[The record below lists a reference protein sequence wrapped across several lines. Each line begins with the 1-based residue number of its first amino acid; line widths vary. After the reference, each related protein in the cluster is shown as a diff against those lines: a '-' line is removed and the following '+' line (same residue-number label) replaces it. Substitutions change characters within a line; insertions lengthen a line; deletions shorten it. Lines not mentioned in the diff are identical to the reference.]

1 MEALTFF
8 SAMNRGQFRE
18 EQGIEGSSYCIF
30 FAPMEELVTQ
40 DRMTGREDQ
49 VVLELL
55 YGDEMLPGALRV
67 RQVGSNAVV
76 EESTQGAFRAFL
88 EEKPVKY
95 IGQLLMY
102 ALQFKIQDL
111 SLRIEG
117 CTGEMKQ
124 LEDALDNCI
133 DNSGTYRLLDF
144 RRRYTE
150 CGNMVLAVKE
160 ILSRIDKG
168 YYPMQMQNSYVLQ
181 GEVLL
186 EFRFLEER
194 YELIKSTV
202 LKDFD
207 TYTSIINNNI
217 NRNAR
222 LLSIISL
229 VGVVL
234 NFMFGSLLA
243 ANPLLGIIGGVL
255 CLAFGAMAILLYGV
269 IMFNDDISKKPGYL
283 LFSTPRS
290 AAQIVGAKLLMTLL
304 ALLGITV
311 LFTLLIAVDVF
322 LALQRNG
329 TSIVALLSMF
339 DASITESGLKDA
351 LFNGYN
357 FFGLAMYILN
367 MVISFI
373 FQVITAYVVI
383 TLLKTVMGNQK
394 GRTILAVILWFVI
407 INAVSML
414 GGLFTTHLASGLDN
428 EGEIMLTQ
436 ESGLSSTV
444 FLGDFLH
451 VLFQP
456 AIYLPTMLLCIAG
469 SVAGYLLTVWMM
481 EKKLSV

>member
-1 MEALTFF
+1 MGTLLKYE
-8 SAMNRGQFRE
+8 FRRSRVIFL
-18 EQGIEGSSYCIF
+18 GIIGVTL
-30 FAPMEELVTQ
+30 LV
-40 DRMTGREDQ
+40 
-49 VVLELL
+49 ELL
-55 YGDEMLPGALRV
+55 Y
-67 RQVGSNAVV
+67 
-76 EESTQGAFRAFL
+76 
-88 EEKPVKY
+88 
-95 IGQLLMY
+95 
-102 ALQFKIQDL
+102 
-111 SLRIEG
+111 
-117 CTGEMKQ
+117 
-124 LEDALDNCI
+124 
-133 DNSGTYRLLDF
+133 
-144 RRRYTE
+144 
-150 CGNMVLAVKE
+150 
-160 ILSRIDKG
+160 
-168 YYPMQMQNSYVLQ
+168 
-181 GEVLL
+181 
-186 EFRFLEER
+186 
-194 YELIKSTV
+194 
-202 LKDFD
+202 
-207 TYTSIINNNI
+207 
-217 NRNAR
+217 
-222 LLSIISL
+222 L
-229 VGVVL
+229 VGWCFKL
-234 NFMFGSLLA
+234 ETPL
-243 ANPLLGIIGGVL
+243 LLGIIGGVL
-255 CLAFGAMAILLYGV
+255 CLAFGAMA

-329 TSIVALLSMF
+329 TSVVALLSMF
-339 DASITESGLKDA
+339 DASITESGLKDV

-373 FQVITAYVVI
+373 FQVIAAYVVI

-414 GGLFTTHLASGLDN
+414 GGLFTTHLASGLNN
-428 EGEIMLTQ
+428 EGKIMFTQ